1 MEECSTPN
9 SPVFIVYFV
18 LFLCLLQIPAATAA
32 TPENA
37 PAFNEAE
44 VKARL
49 ESLDKEF
56 LDYRYNTAVRNY
68 VKRYVTG
75 RKGSEY
81 ILGRTVMYF
90 PIFERYLEEAGL
102 PESLKYLPIIES
114 TLNPKARS
122 RVGAVG
128 LWQFMPATGREYG
141 LKIGRYVDERVDPIK
156 SSKAAAQFLT
166 KEYKRFGD
174 WALVLAAYNSGSGRV
189 SRAIKRARTKDYW
202 RLQRY
207 LPSETRNYVPRFIA
221 ATYLVEF
228 FDKHDL
234 QPDYPSLDLQLTE
247 TIEIYDYCSF
257 FRIAELTG
265 IPLDIIEKLN
275 PAYEQGF
282 IPSNSDGNFVTLPSR
297 VMPYFREYVETQRPD
312 NIIDM
317 AMLQVPIMIAKPVDA
332 GTAYEQSTYTSKEGQ
347 TLQSIAKE
355 LNCTAYQLRL
365 WNRLSNEKIEPG
377 SQLIVYKLRDTKKR
391 RKELPRKVVEI
402 KTIPGN
408 PIKTIAEAPS
418 LLSPDIAPPIR
429 EEYVYYTAKR
439 RIKLSE
445 VAKDYGIPHE
455 DLLKLNGWVI
465 DKILRPGDQ
474 ARIKRM
480 QLGDKVTR

>member
-1 MEECSTPN
+1 MEECSTPSN
-9 SPVFIVYFV
+9 SLFVFYFV
-18 LFLCLLQIPAATAA
+18 LFIICFQIPVARAGA
-32 TPENA
+32 PENA
-37 PAFNEAE
+37 PVFNEAE

-49 ESLDKEF
+49 ESLDKDF
-56 LDYRYNTAVRNY
+56 LDFRYNTAVRNY
-68 VKRYVTG
+68 VKRYITG

-90 PIFERYLEEAGL
+90 PIFERYLAEAGL

-122 RVGAVG
+122 RVGALG

-156 SSKAAAQFLT
+156 SSRAAAQYLT

-282 IPSNSDGNFVTLPSR
+282 IPSNPNGNFVTLPSR
-297 VMPYFREYVETQRPD
+297 VMPLFREYVETQRPD

-317 AMLQVPIMIAKPVDA
+317 AQLQVPIMIAKPVDA
-332 GTAYEQSTYTSKEGQ
+332 SMAYEQSTYAVKEGQ
-347 TLQSIAKE
+347 TLHTIANE
-355 LNCTAYQLRL
+355 INCTAYQLRL
-365 WNRLSNEKIEPG
+365 WNRLSNENVKPG
-377 SQLIVYKLRDTKKR
+377 SLLIVYKLKETKRR
-391 RKELPRKVVEI
+391 RKEIIRKPVEI
-402 KTIPGN
+402 ATIPGN
-408 PIKTIAEAPS
+408 PIKVIEAAPS
-418 LLSPDIAPPIR
+418 LLSPDIVPSSR
-429 EEYVYYTAKR
+429 EEYLYYTAKR
-439 RIKLSE
+439 RTKLSE
-445 VAKDYGIPHE
+445 IAQELGLSHQE
-455 DLLKLNGWVI
+455 LLQLNGWVI
-465 DKILRPGDQ
+465 DKILRPGDK
-474 ARIKRM
+474 ARIKRVQSGM
-480 QLGDKVTR
+480 TR

>member
-9 SPVFIVYFV
+9 SPLFKLIFV
-18 LFLCLLQIPAATAA
+18 LFLAGLQLPVSMAA

-37 PAFNEAE
+37 PVFSEAE

-49 ESLDKEF
+49 ESLDKGF
-56 LDYRYNTAVRNY
+56 LDFRYNTTVRNY

-75 RKGSEY
+75 RKGSEI

-114 TLNPKARS
+114 TLNPKAVS
-122 RVGAVG
+122 RAGAVG
-128 LWQFMPATGREYG
+128 LWQFMPATGRDYG

-156 SSKAAAQFLT
+156 ATKAAAQYLSN
-166 KEYKRFGD
+166 EYKRFGD

-207 LPSETRNYVPRFIA
+207 LPTETRNYVPRFIA

-228 FDKHDL
+228 FDKHEL
-234 QPDYPSLDLQLTE
+234 TPVYPSLDLQLTE
-247 TIEIYDYCSF
+247 TIELYDYCSF

-265 IPLDIIEKLN
+265 LSLDIIEQLN

-282 IPSNSDGNFVTLPSR
+282 IPSNPNGNYVTLPSR
-297 VMPYFREYVETQRPD
+297 VMPLFREYVETQRPD

-317 AMLQVPIMIAKPVDA
+317 AQLQVPIMIAKPTDA
-332 GTAYEQSTYTSKEGQ
+332 GTAYEQSTYTVKEGQ
-347 TLQSIAKE
+347 TLHSIAKE

-365 WNRLSNEKIEPG
+365 WNQLSNEKIQPG
-377 SQLIVYKLRDTKKR
+377 SQLITYKLKETRKRKRDVI
-391 RKELPRKVVEI
+391 RKPVEI
-402 KTIPGN
+402 KVIPTQPVKTIPN
-408 PIKTIAEAPS
+408 APS
-418 LLSPDIAPPIR
+418 LLSPDIAPPVR
-429 EEYVYYTAKR
+429 EEYLYYTAKR

-445 VAKDYGIPHE
+445 VAA
-455 DLLKLNGWVI
+455 DLGVSHDELLRLNGWMI

-474 ARIKRM
+474 AKIKRITT
-480 QLGDKVTR
+480 GK